1 MIVRRFNCTISTS
14 SRLSQSAWMFATV
27 RRVAASIGGGSSS
40 FFPMVPCLAPR
51 AELAWRRLSY
61 WRDGCALSTRGWKR
75 LPGSGGAE
83 SCRCA
88 AALWREAARCE
99 RLRAVTTRLHDGTI
113 AQGRRARIPV
123 LPSVLLT
130 ASSMPA
136 WHLAFS
142 YHFNHSAG
150 SATPCAVLVSWP
162 SAAADAQPLGRA
174 PPDPLLSA
182 KRVPRGIRH
191 KNTETG
197 AQCAAPRCA
206 LAI

>member
-51 AELAWRRLSY
+51 AELARRRLSY
-61 WRDGCALSTRGWKR
+61 WRDGCALSNAR
-75 LPGSGGAE
+75 LETPPWLSCGAE
-83 SCRCA
+83 SCRSA

-99 RLRAVTTRLHDGTI
+99 RLRVAPTRRHDSARST
-113 AQGRRARIPV
+113 RAASQV

-136 WHLAFS
+136 LHPCF
-142 YHFNHSAG
+142 AG
-150 SATPCAVLVSWP
+150 VQLSFQSQRWERNALRCPCFVAKRCSRRATP
-162 SAAADAQPLGRA
+162 RA
-174 PPDPLLSA
+174 SSS
-182 KRVPRGIRH
+182 
-191 KNTETG
+191 
-197 AQCAAPRCA
+197 
-206 LAI
+206 

>member
-1 MIVRRFNCTISTS
+1 LRNFVIVSRFSCTISTS
-14 SRLSQSAWMFATV
+14 SLLSQSAWMFATV

-61 WRDGCALSTRGWKR
+61 WRDGSALSTRGWKR

-113 AQGRRARIPV
+113 AQVDAPAPKCFLVSYRPLAPCRLCIRV
-123 LPSVLLT
+123 LQ
-130 ASSMPA
+130 
-136 WHLAFS
+136 AFS
-142 YHFNHSAG
+142 EHFNRSAG
-150 SATPCAVLVSWP
+150 SATPCTVLVLWP
-162 SAAADAQPLGRA
+162 SAAATRNP
-174 PPDPLLSA
+174 
-182 KRVPRGIRH
+182 
-191 KNTETG
+191 
-197 AQCAAPRCA
+197 
-206 LAI
+206 

>member
-99 RLRAVTTRLHDGTI
+99 RLRAVTTRLQDV
-113 AQGRRARIPV
+113 AFKRWASRRGWGACQASLV
-123 LPSVLLT
+123 SYWTL
-130 ASSMPA
+130 ASSS
-136 WHLAFS
+136 L
-142 YHFNHSAG
+142 
-150 SATPCAVLVSWP
+150 
-162 SAAADAQPLGRA
+162 
-174 PPDPLLSA
+174 
-182 KRVPRGIRH
+182 
-191 KNTETG
+191 
-197 AQCAAPRCA
+197 PRCIVRCREG
-206 LAI
+206 LAPQRWGA

>member
-113 AQGRRARIPV
+113 AQGPTRAASQV

-136 WHLAFS
+136 LHPCF
-142 YHFNHSAG
+142 AG
-150 SATPCAVLVSWP
+150 VQLSFQSQRWERNALRCPCFVAKRCSRRATP
-162 SAAADAQPLGRA
+162 RA
-174 PPDPLLSA
+174 SSS
-182 KRVPRGIRH
+182 
-191 KNTETG
+191 
-197 AQCAAPRCA
+197 
-206 LAI
+206 

>member
-88 AALWREAARCE
+88 AALWREAARC
-99 RLRAVTTRLHDGTI
+99 
-113 AQGRRARIPV
+113 
-123 LPSVLLT
+123 
-130 ASSMPA
+130 
-136 WHLAFS
+136 
-142 YHFNHSAG
+142 
-150 SATPCAVLVSWP
+150 
-162 SAAADAQPLGRA
+162 
-174 PPDPLLSA
+174 
-182 KRVPRGIRH
+182 
-191 KNTETG
+191 
-197 AQCAAPRCA
+197 
-206 LAI
+206 

>member
-51 AELAWRRLSY
+51 AELARRRLSY
-61 WRDGCALSTRGWKR
+61 WCDGCALSNAPPWLSSGRD
-75 LPGSGGAE
+75 LPE
-83 SCRCA
+83 RA

-99 RLRAVTTRLHDGTI
+99 RLRVAPTRRHDSARST
-113 AQGRRARIPV
+113 RAASQV

-136 WHLAFS
+136 LHPCF
-142 YHFNHSAG
+142 AG
-150 SATPCAVLVSWP
+150 VQLSFQSQRWERNALRCPCFVAKRCSRRATP
-162 SAAADAQPLGRA
+162 RA
-174 PPDPLLSA
+174 SSS
-182 KRVPRGIRH
+182 
-191 KNTETG
+191 
-197 AQCAAPRCA
+197 
-206 LAI
+206 